1 MQGSKHGSDGA
12 QYAFP
17 TWQKCLIL
25 TDACFVVFTS
35 SSALCSIFPATAQ
48 IAAELST
55 TVETLHIA
63 NACVQIAMGISLF
76 VWQPIRSFIGRRNA
90 YLLAILILFCFSIG
104 AALAINSSMFI
115 AMRIIVGITG
125 TFLLV
130 AGQEIL
136 AEAFDP
142 VGRGAAFG
150 YMQIGNTT
158 GLTIGPCI
166 GGIIVSFTR
175 WRIIYW
181 LQVGL
186 AGLSLIL
193 SSLFIPNEKGK
204 SKTVHGS
211 SSRLA
216 ALNPIN
222 FLKPLVYPNIVIT
235 ASEISPEIQQSLTS
249 KQDIACGFLV
259 FFQFIVLTSIP
270 HIINPRFH
278 FTTPLVSS
286 LFYLA
291 PGGGF
296 VLGSLVGGIVS
307 DRTTKRYIAKRDG
320 IRLPQDRLNGSL
332 PIWLG
337 VMPVSMAIYGW
348 TLDLEVGGMAV
359 PIISVFFAAGGIVIA
374 FNGLN
379 TYTAEA
385 LPEHRF
391 AAISGKYII
400 QYGFGAVSTAAVVPL
415 IDAIGVGLVFTICAI
430 ISVIGGVGVFLV
442 ARYGLQLQNHRFS
455 SRV

>member
-1 MQGSKHGSDGA
+1 MQGSKHDSDGA

-17 TWQKCLIL
+17 TWRKCLIL
-25 TDACFVVFTS
+25 TDACFVAFTS
-35 SSALCSIFPATAQ
+35 SSALCSMFPATAQ

-55 TVETLHIA
+55 TVETLNIA

-76 VWQPIRSFIGRRNA
+76 VWQPIRSFIGRRNS

-104 AALAINSSMFI
+104 AALAINASMFI

-130 AGQEIL
+130 AGQELL
-136 AEAFDP
+136 AETFDP

-158 GLTIGPCI
+158 GLTIGPAI
-166 GGIIVSFTR
+166 SGIIVSFTR

-186 AGLSLIL
+186 AGLGLIL
-193 SSLFIPNEKGK
+193 SLLFIPNEKGK
-204 SKTVHGS
+204 SESVHGS
-211 SSRLA
+211 ISRLA
-216 ALNPIN
+216 ALNPVN
-222 FLKPLVYPNIVIT
+222 LLKPLVYPNIVIT
-235 ASEISPEIQQSLTS
+235 GSERCPEIQHILTS

-278 FTTPLVSS
+278 FTTPLVSG

-332 PIWLG
+332 PMWLG
-337 VMPVSMAIYGW
+337 VMPVSMVIYGW

-359 PIISVFFAAGGIVIA
+359 PIISVFFAAGGIVVA

-415 IDAIGVGLVFTICAI
+415 IDAIGVGLVFTTCAI

-442 ARYGLQLQNHRFS
+442 AKYGLQMQNHQFS